1 MEKIGEEFLRMSAR
15 HLIYNASDNF
25 CGCFGFFFF
34 SDFLFFNPEI
44 FLHLTHFCYFAKKE
58 KKRMCNCENQEN
70 LKKSCKFHISLNSL
84 LRNICFVEQL
94 DFWETVDEEQL
105 QCFCCFLVLT
115 PKDLIFNKKWKFD
128 LLGIPYAAGQGD
140 LCQIFHPW
148 GMNPS
153 WEVHIFQHCRGER
166 EPRCQVTESL
176 SILNISKIFF
186 RFYFLTMLIHE
197 KVLTQFSPLLQSV
210 VLKKSALLVLI

>member
-1 MEKIGEEFLRMSAR
+1 MKKFHLSWLANKNFWKVIWRIRAKVGVFLLFPLIIMEKIGEEFLRMSAR

-94 DFWETVDEEQL
+94 DFLRKSRWRTTAV
-105 QCFCCFLVLT
+105 FL
-115 PKDLIFNKKWKFD
+115 
-128 LLGIPYAAGQGD
+128 LLFGLDPQRPH
-140 LCQIFHPW
+140 F
-148 GMNPS
+148 
-153 WEVHIFQHCRGER
+153 
-166 EPRCQVTESL
+166 
-176 SILNISKIFF
+176 
-186 RFYFLTMLIHE
+186 
-197 KVLTQFSPLLQSV
+197 
-210 VLKKSALLVLI
+210 